1 MTTQG
6 LEHFYTAQKHNF
18 ARAFS
23 EVKDGRKNSHWM
35 WFVFPQLAGLGSS
48 EMAKKYAINDI
59 SEASDY
65 LKDAVLGERL
75 ISISKQLLA
84 HRDKTAHEIFGSPDD
99 MKLKSCMTLFSLVPG
114 ANSVFEEVLNQFYN
128 GEKDPKTLGLLNVAG

>member
-6 LEHFYTAQKHNF
+6 LEHFNTAQKHNF

-23 EVKDGRKNSHWM
+23 EIKDGRKNSHWM
-35 WFVFPQLAGLGSS
+35 WFIFPQLAGLGSS

-59 SEASDY
+59 SEASAY

-75 ISISKQLLA
+75 VSISKQLLV
-84 HRDKTAHEIFGSPDD
+84 HRDKTAHQIFGSPDD

-114 ANSVFEEVLNQFYN
+114 ADSIFEDVLNQFFD
-128 GEKDPKTLGLLNVAG
+128 GEKDRKTLELLDLPG

>member
-1 MTTQG
+1 MTTEG

-23 EVKDGRKNSHWM
+23 EIKDGRKNSHWM

-75 ISISKQLLA
+75 VSISRQLLA

-114 ANSVFEEVLNQFYN
+114 ADSVFEEVLNQFYE
-128 GEKDPKTLGLLNVAG
+128 GEKDPKTLALLNLPG